1 MSRIIV
7 LSMRWSVIIS
17 SILKIINSAAW
28 NCILWCKHS
37 WNYNSK
43 YSDAWNYNFRSS
55 KDLFAHI
62 KDTISF
68 LSNFRGWGFTL
79 LRHLTMPLI
88 KMLKSKG
95 LHGHLSIIKN
105 RPVCLEE
112 KSFSHTVHVTFIFLV
127 RMEHPLP
134 RLFIDKRGVKGWGGG
149 LGSYSNLTCI

>member
-79 LRHLTMPLI
+79 LRHLTIPLI

-95 LHGHLSIIKN
+95 LHGHLSIIK
-105 RPVCLEE
+105 
-112 KSFSHTVHVTFIFLV
+112 KSSRLFRREIFLA
-127 RMEHPLP
+127 H
-134 RLFIDKRGVKGWGGG
+134 
-149 LGSYSNLTCI
+149 STCHIHFPGKNGASPTQTIYW